1 MKKLAGLD
9 RKALIDEIEL
19 NLWEMWSNWGR
30 GPGCAL
36 HEDGDTLWFETP
48 LPLLP
53 YNGVF
58 KFKVKNNWDTKIESI
73 INHFKSRQVPFIW
86 VVHPTAAPADLYD
99 QLTHRGLKDV
109 EPIYGMAKELSDL
122 REVPSLP
129 ADIEIRKAQSEHDVI
144 AFNQFAAWRWG
155 IPDEYRDTHTS
166 LLTSFRLGKTGTN
179 SHVWQAW
186 RNDQPIAK
194 LGLYLGSSSAGI
206 HAVVT
211 KTEARGLGLAKA
223 LTLTALHEAQ
233 SAGYKL
239 AVLHSTPIAQPL
251 YEKLGFETIT
261 EFNLF
266 ASEDVYF

>member
-1 MKKLAGLD
+1 MEKLAGLNS
-9 RKALIDEIEL
+9 KALIEEIEL
-19 NLWEMWSNWGR
+19 NLWELWSNWGR
-30 GPGCAL
+30 GPDCVL
-36 HEDGDTLWFETP
+36 HEDSETLWFETP

-58 KFKVKNNWDTKIESI
+58 KFKVESNWDTKIESI
-73 INHFKSRQVPFIW
+73 INHFKSRKVPFVW
-86 VVHPTAAPADLYD
+86 VVHPTAAPADLYNR
-99 QLTHRGLKDV
+99 LTRHGLKDV

-122 REVPSLP
+122 PEVPDLP
-129 ADIEIRKAQSEHDVI
+129 AGIEIREAQSEHDVI
-144 AFNQFAAWRWG
+144 AFNQFAAWRWS
-155 IPDEYRDTHTS
+155 IPNEYRDTYVS
-166 LLTSFRLGKTGTN
+166 LLTSFRLGKPGTN
-179 SHVWQAW
+179 THVWQAW
-186 RNDQPIAK
+186 YNDEPIAK

-233 SAGYKL
+233 LAGYKL

-251 YEKLGFETIT
+251 YGKLGFETIT